1 VAHAELADTVLVKI
15 AADQPSGLSAL
26 DRPNSYIGRSVPRP
40 NLARLT
46 QGRGQY
52 VSDIALPRMA
62 HVAFVRSPHAHA
74 RIKTIDSAEAKKS
87 SGVIAVVTGAELAKV
102 ITPWIGVLTHLKG
115 IKSAPQYAIAVD
127 RACWQG
133 EAVCAV
139 VAKTRAE
146 AEDACA
152 LIDVDY
158 EVLPSVTDAET
169 ALDAKTPVIHPELG
183 DNLTFE
189 RVLDVGQV
197 DKAFAEADV
206 VVETAFIFGRHTGV
220 TNEPRAIVADWNPGE
235 QRLTVYQG
243 TQAPH
248 MTQNIFAKH
257 LALEEHQVRVLTKD
271 VGGSFGI
278 KVHIYA
284 DEMATAAL
292 SKLLKRPVKFV
303 ADRLESFV
311 TDIHARDHRVKAKIG
326 VKKDG
331 TITAFEID
339 DLTGIGPYSMY
350 PRTSGIEANQ
360 VVNLVGGPYTCPN
373 YRARARVVFQNK
385 NVMCQYRAVGHP
397 IATAV
402 TEGLVEQAAV
412 KIGMDPAELRRRNL
426 FADDAYPATSAAGLK
441 FEGLS
446 HHASL
451 DKILKMMDYKALR
464 AEQTSLR
471 ARGVHRGIG
480 FASFIEVTNPSAAF
494 YGVGGARISSQD
506 GATLKLDATGAV
518 ICQSG
523 VTEQGQGT
531 ESVLAQV
538 VASSFGVPIER
549 VRVITGDTDNTPYG
563 GGTWASRA
571 AGIGGEAAWQA
582 GKALRANVLAA
593 AASILQADPHKLD
606 IERGV
611 VVDADSRRERMGL
624 DEVARVVYF
633 RPDTL
638 PPGFQAEFMVTRH
651 YVPRAWP
658 FAFTNGVQTSYVEVD
673 IRTGEVKLLKHWC
686 VEDCGTVINPQ
697 LVDEQIRGGI
707 VQGIGGVLYEHC
719 LYDAA
724 GQMLNGTMMDYL
736 VPMAGEMPDIEIGH
750 VVTPTADSEL
760 GAKGAGEAGTA
771 GAPACIM
778 NAINDALHPLGASPI
793 TAMPITPD
801 RVLAALRRA

>member
-1 VAHAELADTVLVKI
+1 MKI

-52 VSDIALPRMA
+52 VSDIVLPRMA

-74 RIKTIDSAEAKKS
+74 RIQSVDSAEAKKS
-87 SGVIAVVTGAELAKV
+87 PGVIAIVTGPELAKV
-102 ITPWIGVLTHLKG
+102 ITPWVGVLTHLKG
-115 IKSAPQYAIAVD
+115 IKSAPQYAMAVD

-152 LIDVDY
+152 LIGVEY

-169 ALDAKTPVIHPELG
+169 ALDPKTPVIHPELG

-197 DKAFAEADV
+197 DKGFAEADD
-206 VVETAFIFGRHTGV
+206 VVETTFIFGRHTGV
-220 TNEPRAIVADWNPGE
+220 TNEARAIVADWNPGE

-284 DEMATAAL
+284 DEMATVAL
-292 SKLLKRPVKFV
+292 SKLLQRPVKFV

-451 DKILKMMDYKALR
+451 DKILKMMDHKALR
-464 AEQTSLR
+464 AEQAQLR
-471 ARGVHRGIG
+471 QRGIHRGIG

-531 ESVLAQV
+531 ESILAQI
-538 VASSFGVPIER
+538 VASSFGVNIER

-582 GKALRANVLAA
+582 GKALRENVLAA
-593 AASILQADPHKLD
+593 AASILQADPKKLD
-606 IERGV
+606 IRSGV
-611 VVDADSRRERMGL
+611 VVDGDTGRERMGL

-697 LVDEQIRGGI
+697 LVDRADPRR
-707 VQGIGGVLYEHC
+707 HR
-719 LYDAA
+719 A
-724 GQMLNGTMMDYL
+724 G
-736 VPMAGEMPDIEIGH
+736 H
-750 VVTPTADSEL
+750 
-760 GAKGAGEAGTA
+760 
-771 GAPACIM
+771 
-778 NAINDALHPLGASPI
+778 
-793 TAMPITPD
+793 
-801 RVLAALRRA
+801 RRRAVRALPL

>member
-1 VAHAELADTVLVKI
+1 MKI
-15 AADQPSGLSAL
+15 SPDQPSGLTAL

-52 VSDIALPRMA
+52 VTDVVLPRMV

-74 RIKTIDSAEAKKS
+74 RIKNIEAAEAKKAP
-87 SGVIAVVTGAELAKV
+87 GVAAVVTGAELAKV
-102 ITPWIGVLTHLKG
+102 ITPWVGVLTHLKG
-115 IKSAPQYAIAVD
+115 IKSAPQHAIAVD

-139 VAKTRAE
+139 VAKSRAE

-152 LIDVDY
+152 LVEVDY
-158 EVLPSVTDAET
+158 EPLPSVTDAET

-189 RVLDVGQV
+189 RVLNAGEP
-197 DKAFAEADV
+197 DKGFAEADA
-206 VVETAFIFGRHTGV
+206 VVETTFIFGRHTGV

-235 QRLTVYQG
+235 ARLTVYQG

-248 MTQNIFAKH
+248 MTQNLFAKH
-257 LALEEHQVRVLTKD
+257 LGLEESQVRVLTKD

-292 SKLLKRPVKFV
+292 AKLLKRPVKFV

-326 VKKDG
+326 VKRDG
-331 TITAFEID
+331 TITAFAID
-339 DLTGIGPYSMY
+339 DLTGIGPYSVY

-402 TEGLVEQAAV
+402 TEGLVEQAAA
-412 KIGMDPAELRRRNL
+412 KIGMDPAQLRRRNL
-426 FADDAYPATSAAGLK
+426 FPDNKYPATSAAGLK

-451 DKILKMMDYKALR
+451 DKILKMMDYEKLR
-464 AEQTSLR
+464 AEQARLR
-471 ARGVHRGIG
+471 ARRVHRGIG

-506 GATLKLDATGAV
+506 GATVRLDASGAV
-518 ICQSG
+518 FCHSG
-523 VTEQGQGT
+523 
-531 ESVLAQV
+531 
-538 VASSFGVPIER
+538 
-549 VRVITGDTDNTPYG
+549 
-563 GGTWASRA
+563 
-571 AGIGGEAAWQA
+571 
-582 GKALRANVLAA
+582 
-593 AASILQADPHKLD
+593 
-606 IERGV
+606 
-611 VVDADSRRERMGL
+611 
-624 DEVARVVYF
+624 
-633 RPDTL
+633 
-638 PPGFQAEFMVTRH
+638 
-651 YVPRAWP
+651 
-658 FAFTNGVQTSYVEVD
+658 
-673 IRTGEVKLLKHWC
+673 
-686 VEDCGTVINPQ
+686 
-697 LVDEQIRGGI
+697 
-707 VQGIGGVLYEHC
+707 
-719 LYDAA
+719 
-724 GQMLNGTMMDYL
+724 
-736 VPMAGEMPDIEIGH
+736 
-750 VVTPTADSEL
+750 
-760 GAKGAGEAGTA
+760 
-771 GAPACIM
+771 
-778 NAINDALHPLGASPI
+778 
-793 TAMPITPD
+793 
-801 RVLAALRRA
+801 